1 MLKKV
6 QSRTNLSID
15 IHAYNLRTPTHM
27 EWTTNGRLIVSE
39 HTSGTIKDITEG
51 GDQSG
56 NEPFVYGLRG
66 PSSIAPL
73 KDGRIYVSE
82 MWADRVIDV
91 SLGGDATDN
100 LPSFDGL
107 NSPYSIIFLDNT
119 FFVVERESKISNR
132 VSKVDPDTGS
142 IEHFITDIP
151 AMPMPGIEGLL
162 PPEAFPDKW
171 EQYLFSFT
179 ACTGWTDPPFINGKV
194 TGIIS
199 SSVLGI
205 IAKYPDTPTSFMD
218 LAKSDNLIA
227 TGLDWKGGMRQNPN
241 DGKIYITQPHKG
253 TIVAI
258 DPNIQKDY
266 RFEIPVIQGL
276 TMPSCLR
283 FNKDGSE
290 MYICSMASGIIWKVT
305 GF

>member
-1 MLKKV
+1 MKKV

-51 GDQSG
+51 
-56 NEPFVYGLRG
+56 E
-66 PSSIAPL
+66 
-73 KDGRIYVSE
+73 
-82 MWADRVIDV
+82 
-91 SLGGDATDN
+91 
-100 LPSFDGL
+100 
-107 NSPYSIIFLDNT
+107 
-119 FFVVERESKISNR
+119 
-132 VSKVDPDTGS
+132 
-142 IEHFITDIP
+142 
-151 AMPMPGIEGLL
+151 
-162 PPEAFPDKW
+162 
-171 EQYLFSFT
+171 
-179 ACTGWTDPPFINGKV
+179 
-194 TGIIS
+194 
-199 SSVLGI
+199 
-205 IAKYPDTPTSFMD
+205 
-218 LAKSDNLIA
+218 
-227 TGLDWKGGMRQNPN
+227 
-241 DGKIYITQPHKG
+241 PHKG